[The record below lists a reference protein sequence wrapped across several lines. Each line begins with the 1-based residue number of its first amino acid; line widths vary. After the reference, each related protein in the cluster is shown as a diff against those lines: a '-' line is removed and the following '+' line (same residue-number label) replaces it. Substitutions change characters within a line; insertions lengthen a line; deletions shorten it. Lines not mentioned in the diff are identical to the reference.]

1 MLIFNLIKKGFIL
14 LIFLSLVGCSNFPDV
29 RVDWHE
35 QPCKPPP
42 SKITAIDATFTSA
55 HQLNPSMR
63 GIASPITVYLYELK
77 ALEVFEKTDY
87 FSLEANSKVVLGA
100 ELLAQDELK
109 FEPEQARHYM
119 RELQPTTRYFGII
132 AAYQDIDHAHWR
144 TSVEIVPH
152 EITKIVVRLDA
163 KAISAKKVEK
173 EALPDEHKKLEVCS
187 DDVMKNIK

>member
-1 MLIFNLIKKGFIL
+1 MPHPIL
-14 LIFLSLVGCSNFPDV
+14 KWP
-29 RVDWHE
+29 E
-35 QPCKPPP
+35 KPCKPPP

-87 FSLEANSKVVLGA
+87 FSLEANSQAVLGA
-100 ELLAQDELK
+100 EWVHQDELK
-109 FEPEQARHYM
+109 FEPDQARHYV
-119 RELQPTTRYFGII
+119 RKLQPTTRYFGII
-132 AAYQDIDHAHWR
+132 GAYQDIDNAHWR